1 MSERDDSAPKLVALP
16 APVRSGA
23 MVAARWLGRAKALLV
38 PVGDMVPA
46 GSAAEHLND
55 IRQDTGR
62 LVVIGWSIVGGLL
75 GLMLFWSTVASI
87 EGAVIAQGQVVVD
100 DNARKVQH
108 QEGGIVKAI
117 NARNGDRVTSGQVI
131 LSLDDTTVRANLA
144 IIERQLVDLAAREAR
159 LRAEMAENETIPT
172 PRWPMADYLEE
183 QRKTVLAG
191 ELSLMKSRLNGQ
203 RARVNQVVEKRAQ
216 TRELLDGLAAQ
227 QKSKTDEI
235 ALIDREL
242 SGLKGLFQRGLAGIQ
257 RLTALERERA
267 RLVGEAGRLLS
278 DLARTR
284 GQATELEIQ
293 IIELD
298 ERYRSEIVNELRQTE
313 GKIAELEERRIS
325 IEDRLNRIDV
335 VAPITGVVHQSEVN
349 TVGGVINPSQ
359 MLMLIVPDGDP
370 LVVEVKLAP
379 MDIEQVHPGQPAH
392 IRLTAFNQRTTP
404 EFKGT
409 VLRVSP
415 DLLTDSRTGNQYFTA
430 RVKPEDAAAVG
441 RTLTPGMPVETY
453 FRTQSNSVMS
463 YLLKPLTDN
472 FNRALRER

>member
-1 MSERDDSAPKLVALP
+1 
-16 APVRSGA
+16 
-23 MVAARWLGRAKALLV
+23 
-38 PVGDMVPA
+38 MVPKFDFEPA
-46 GSAAEHLND
+46 GTPAAHLND
-55 IRQDTGR
+55 IRQNTGR
-62 LVVIGWSIVGGLL
+62 LVVTGWSIVAGFLAI
-75 GLMLFWSTVASI
+75 MLFWSTVSSI

-108 QEGGIVKAI
+108 QEGGIVKSI
-117 NARNGDRVTSGQVI
+117 QVRNGDRVTTGQII

-144 IIERQLVDLAAREAR
+144 IIERQLVDLAARESR
-159 LRAEMAENETIPT
+159 LRAEMADSNKIPT
-172 PRWPMADYLEE
+172 PRWPTAAYLED
-183 QRKTVLAG
+183 QRQTVLAG
-191 ELSLMKSRLNGQ
+191 EQSLMNARMNGQ
-203 RARVNQVVEKRAQ
+203 RARVNQVVEKRSQ

-278 DLARTR
+278 DIARTR
-284 GQATELEIQ
+284 GQVTELDIQ
-293 IIELD
+293 MLELE
-298 ERYRSEIVNELRQTE
+298 ERYRSDIFNELRQTE
-313 GKIAELEERRIS
+313 GKISELEERRIA

-335 VAPITGVVHQSEVN
+335 VAPITGVVHQNEVN

-359 MLMLIVPDGDP
+359 VLMLIVPDGDP

-379 MDIEQVHPGQPAH
+379 LDIEQVYPGQPAY

-404 EFKGT
+404 EFRG
-409 VLRVSP
+409 VVQRVSP
-415 DLLTDSRTGNQYFTA
+415 DLLTDARTGNQYFTA

-441 RTLTPGMPVETY
+441 RTLLPGMPVETY